1 VRSPGVIALVGSCI
15 GAALVAI
22 IAAVASADAPP
33 SGTPSGPAPVGTSIP
48 TPPAGDPATSAD
60 PHARPSSR
68 VQNCT
73 TSGCHAKE
81 IDFAF
86 LHAPVAAGACD
97 VCHKYD
103 DDVKHTFTLR
113 HEGQALCNFCHIGK
127 TDNEGLHVHKPVAEG
142 KCIGCHNP
150 HGSVQR
156 RLIKA
161 NTTSEMCLSCHASV
175 LEGKPHVH
183 SPIAKGDCLGCHKA
197 HTSELPKLMVEEGK
211 ALCLRCHENIAHPAT
226 LPPSGAS
233 TSEGVTPADPDPTHG
248 GPRVLAAHETPAD
261 QPSAAQPPAGQPPAG
276 QPPAGQ
282 PSFIVHKPLEGE
294 CTQCHDQHASKE
306 PALLKQPV
314 AGLCTSCH
322 EPIAQSIAGSSV
334 KHSAVTV
341 DRACLNCHTPHT
353 STDQNLL
360 RSVATKLCLECHNAP
375 VKRADGTMVESVASM
390 KEKGH
395 HLHGPLVEGLCSGC
409 HDVHGGSHRALLVK
423 PYSQEFYQPF
433 ESNAY
438 DLCFS
443 CHKRELVTEQ
453 TTASS
458 TGFRNGEEN
467 LHYTHVIAPGANG
480 RSCRGCH
487 ATHSAKND
495 RQLREAT
502 PFGQW
507 EIPIRFTQTANG
519 GTCAAGCHQSRTYDR
534 ITAVPKPEPTPRTG
548 PSR

>member
-1 VRSPGVIALVGSCI
+1 VSSVGVKVVIWGMSITAVIAVAFA
-15 GAALVAI
+15 GAATGENP
-22 IAAVASADAPP
+22 SAPQSDK
-33 SGTPSGPAPVGTSIP
+33 PAL
-48 TPPAGDPATSAD
+48 PADRPAQAGGDID
-60 PHARPSSR
+60 PNARPTTR
-68 VQNCT
+68 MPNCT

-97 VCHKYD
+97 VCHKNAD
-103 DDVKHTFTLR
+103 ETKHTFTLR

-127 TDNEGLHVHKPVAEG
+127 TDNAGLHVHKPVEEG
-142 KCIGCHNP
+142 KCIGCHSP

-161 NTTSEMCLSCHASV
+161 NTTSEMCLSCHAAV
-175 LEGKPHVH
+175 LEGRPHVH

-197 HTSELPKLMVEEGK
+197 HTSELPKLMIEEGK
-211 ALCLRCHENIAHPAT
+211 ALCLRCHENVGHPQVASVAGPAHG
-226 LPPSGAS
+226 PSSVGADGA
-233 TSEGVTPADPDPTHG
+233 EALAGQ
-248 GPRVLAAHETPAD
+248 PRVLASGEHDDETPSST
-261 QPSAAQPPAGQPPAG
+261 PTAA
-276 QPPAGQ
+276 
-282 PSFIVHKPLEGE
+282 FIVHKPLEGE
-294 CTQCHDQHASKE
+294 CTQCHEQHASKE
-306 PALLKQPV
+306 PALLKQDV

-322 EPIAQSIAGSSV
+322 EPIATAIAGSTV

-360 RSVATKLCLECHNAP
+360 RSVSTKLCLECHNAP
-375 VKRADGTMVESVASM
+375 VKRADGSMVESVSSM

-409 HDVHGGSHRALLVK
+409 HEVHGGTHRALLTK

-433 ESNAY
+433 NSNAY

-443 CHKRELVTEQ
+443 CHKRELVTEK
-453 TTASS
+453 TTNSATS
-458 TGFRNGEEN
+458 FRNGEEN
-467 LHYTHVIAPGANG
+467 LHYAHVIGPGDNG
-480 RSCRGCH
+480 RSCRSCH
-487 ATHSAKND
+487 ATHSAVND
-495 RQLREAT
+495 RQLREST

-507 EIPIRFTQTANG
+507 EIPIKFTKTDNG

-534 ITAVPKPEPTPRTG
+534 LQAVPKPDLSPKQGPR
-548 PSR
+548 R